1 MIKKKKLEEELN
13 ITMQYSKYQK
23 VEGFKQQKFFIKI
36 FGEVAVAAN
45 NRIEMLIK

>member
-23 VEGFKQQKFFIKI
+23 VESLKQKKFFFRI
-36 FGEVAVAAN
+36 FGEVAVN
-45 NRIEMLIK
+45 NRIETLIK